1 MDDLS
6 SEDEDIV
13 DSDDVDSDEV
23 EEFIGHNYDDMSFAE
38 QKDFIGFA

>member
-6 SEDEDIV
+6 SEDDDVV

-23 EEFIGHNYDDMSFAE
+23 EELFGHQEDEELGFAQ
-38 QKDFIGFA
+38 QKDFIGF